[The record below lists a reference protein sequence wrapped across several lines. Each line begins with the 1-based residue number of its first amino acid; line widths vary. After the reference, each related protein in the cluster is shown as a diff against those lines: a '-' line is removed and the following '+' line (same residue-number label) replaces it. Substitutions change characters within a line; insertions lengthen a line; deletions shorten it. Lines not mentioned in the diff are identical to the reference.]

1 MILRMAWTYLLI
13 AGVCEVLGTTSFRH
27 TDNFSKM
34 GPTVACVALWVLSFY
49 LLNRSLAGVPLGT
62 AYAVWTGIGAA
73 GTVLVGIAFYGE
85 TTSVMRMVC
94 LGLLIASMVGL
105 KLFAPD

>member
-1 MILRMAWTYLLI
+1 MAWVYLLI
-13 AGVCEVLGTTSFRH
+13 AGVCEIAGTTLFRH
-27 TDNFSKM
+27 TENLTKA
-34 GPTVACVALWVLSFY
+34 GPTAACIVLWLASFY
-49 LLNRSLAGVPLGT
+49 LLSRSLAGVPLGT

-85 TTSVMRMVC
+85 ATSVMRMLC
-94 LGLLIASMVGL
+94 LVLLIASMVGL

>member
-1 MILRMAWTYLLI
+1 MRMAWVYLLI
-13 AGVCEVLGTTSFRH
+13 AGGCEVLGTTLFRH
-27 TDNFSKM
+27 TENFARL
-34 GPTVACVALWVLSFY
+34 GPTLACVVMWVLSFY

-85 TTSVMRMVC
+85 ATSVMRMLC
-94 LGLLIASMVGL
+94 LVMLIASMVGL